1 MSLVVIDGV
10 EFDQNSRE
18 GRKTKTFKVNLP
30 DKFDPVK
37 YNALEQGVL
46 RKGFGKTG
54 GKRSK
59 DGAKEGGSS
68 PGKVIFAD
76 YVSSTNDD
84 NDMQIR
90 AENGRF
96 TPSNRRGSI
105 QTSSGDFKGRG
116 TWDLTYRLERGK
128 TEFVDKITELEGYEG
143 VVYDGPKLATYQTG
157 KLGPFL
163 SPYFKDGVDTITDT
177 NTWTMIW
184 KDVDFPVD
192 GKYTLKAEAD
202 HILTVKVGEKEVEK
216 IKSDQGIVKAK
227 FTVSRGKNDIELT
240 LKNERKTGVPFKEN
254 PVLDYCTN
262 IRKIPTDTGSTE
274 SWRQNPVGISA
285 VLIPPPC
292 KKVTSGVGV
301 ACTVKIKDP
310 PIIGIG
316 TQ

>member
-37 YNALEQGVL
+37 YNTLEQGVL

-105 QTSSGDFKGRG
+105 QTSSGDFKRSGN
-116 TWDLTYRLERGK
+116 
-128 TEFVDKITELEGYEG
+128 
-143 VVYDGPKLATYQTG
+143 
-157 KLGPFL
+157 LG
-163 SPYFKDGVDTITDT
+163 S
-177 NTWTMIW
+177 
-184 KDVDFPVD
+184 
-192 GKYTLKAEAD
+192 
-202 HILTVKVGEKEVEK
+202 
-216 IKSDQGIVKAK
+216 
-227 FTVSRGKNDIELT
+227 
-240 LKNERKTGVPFKEN
+240 
-254 PVLDYCTN
+254 N
-262 IRKIPTDTGSTE
+262 I
-274 SWRQNPVGISA
+274 
-285 VLIPPPC
+285 
-292 KKVTSGVGV
+292 
-301 ACTVKIKDP
+301 
-310 PIIGIG
+310 
-316 TQ
+316 